1 MGYIQGMASEVLV
14 KVGKLTIGLVLG
26 MSSAQAL
33 AGHEITIGIGDTN
46 RVALSYENGQ
56 FGGSLARLY
65 QCALDSTDLGY
76 KVRYYP
82 QVRVLHLLERGEL
95 DLGLPLARLPERD
108 RYAVFTHPLFE
119 TRFHLF
125 TRKSIDP
132 DSDLSGYT
140 FTVLRASASA
150 KIAASRNAKYEEV
163 ASWTQA
169 LSLAKLGRFDGALIP
184 ALIVADIGDN
194 QLDGLK
200 RIDFGSI
207 QVSIYVSKNIDHHD
221 DIVTRL
227 NAAIKKCVP

>member
-1 MGYIQGMASEVLV
+1 MGCIQGMFSRAMTKL
-14 KVGKLTIGLVLG
+14 GKLVIAVALSLH
-26 MSSAQAL
+26 SAQL
-33 AGHEITIGIGDTN
+33 VAGHEITIGLGDTN

-65 QCALDSTDLGY
+65 QCSLDSAGFSY
-76 KVRYYP
+76 KVNYYP
-82 QVRVLHLLERGEL
+82 QVRVLHLLERGEI
-95 DLGLPLARLPERD
+95 DIGFPLARLAERD

-125 TRKSIDP
+125 TRKNIDP

-169 LSLAKLGRFDGALIP
+169 LPLAKLGRFDGALIP
-184 ALIVADIGDN
+184 APIVADIGND

-207 QVSIYVSKNIDHHD
+207 QVSIYVSKKIDHHE
-221 DIVTRL
+221 DIVARL
-227 NAAIKKCVP
+227 NTAIKKCVP

>member
-1 MGYIQGMASEVLV
+1 MGYIQGMASEALV
-14 KVGKLTIGLVLG
+14 KLGKLAIGLVLG
-26 MSSAQAL
+26 LSSAQAM
-33 AGHEITIGIGDTN
+33 AGHEITIGLGDTN

-65 QCALDSTDLGY
+65 QCTLDSAGLGY

-108 RYAVFTHPLFE
+108 QYAVFTHPLFE

-150 KIAASRNAKYEEV
+150 KIAASRNANFEEV

-184 ALIVADIGDN
+184 APIVADIGDD
-194 QLDGLK
+194 QLNGLK

-207 QVSIYVSKNIDHHD
+207 PVSIYVSKKANNAEQL
-221 DIVTRL
+221 VATL
-227 NAAIKKCVP
+227 NAAIRRCIP